1 MPSAVDLIAKS
12 VSFSLGD
19 IAHLIDS
26 DYHLIRII
34 KHSNSKEEAAKVLS
48 LIKDESI
55 SQF

>member
-1 MPSAVDLIAKS
+1 MPLAVDLIAKS

-19 IAHLIDS
+19 IAHSIDS

-34 KHSNSKEEAAKVLS
+34 KHLNSKEEGAKVLR